1 MKLFN
6 LFTILHKRPAKSREI
21 SDFLL
26 HASEQKQK
34 KLFMEAARRANEDQ
48 RETYRKAQLK
58 AKGT

>member
-6 LFTILHKRPAKSREI
+6 LFNIHKRPAKFREI

-26 HASEQKQK
+26 HAPEEEQK

-48 RETYRKAQLK
+48 RETYRKAELK